1 LKDEFD
7 ALRTKEG
14 KSLDQLARR
23 ISVMSIQFAN
33 LGGSLENEAMV
44 KKFINSVPD
53 CFIHCIA
60 GMEQFWDLKMIA
72 YEVAV
77 DG

>member
-1 LKDEFD
+1 
-7 ALRTKEG
+7 
-14 KSLDQLARR
+14 
-23 ISVMSIQFAN
+23 MSIQFAN

>member
-1 LKDEFD
+1 
-7 ALRTKEG
+7 
-14 KSLDQLARR
+14 
-23 ISVMSIQFAN
+23 M
-33 LGGSLENEAMV
+33 ENEAML

-60 GMEQFWDLKMIA
+60 GIEQFCDLKMIA
-72 YEVAV
+72 YEEAV